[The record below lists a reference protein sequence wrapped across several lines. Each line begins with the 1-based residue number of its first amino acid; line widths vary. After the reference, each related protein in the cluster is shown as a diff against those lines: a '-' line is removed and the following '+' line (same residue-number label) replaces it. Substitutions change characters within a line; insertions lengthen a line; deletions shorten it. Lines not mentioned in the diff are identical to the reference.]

1 MLLNFV
7 DNEFYSWYI
16 IDLQNLI
23 SSSKQIGILL
33 IVNTIIS
40 VLIDVKA

>member
-1 MLLNFV
+1 MRIKI
-7 DNEFYSWYI
+7 DII

-23 SSSKQIGILL
+23 STSNEIGKLL

-40 VLIDVKA
+40 VLIDIKG